1 MIYRNDDPRPPIQG
15 KDLSPKARRNLII
28 AILAVLALI
37 LGAFAIGGAIQDRNE
52 QQAIEQEWQEHD
64 EYYEWLDQLPPEVQ
78 YYEMTKDIFIDRRHA
93 MNFAYEVCD
102 LLDDYYAEAVFE
114 YMMNPRVTPGVQ
126 GTTSQERIEAMM
138 IAPSRICPEH
148 AAEVSS
154 SVMDSLG
161 IDMRPGG

>member
-1 MIYRNDDPRPPIQG
+1 MKSFIVKN
-15 KDLSPKARRNLII
+15 KVLVALIT
-28 AILAVLALI
+28 LLALLFGSAVI
-37 LGAFAIGGAIQDRNE
+37 NNAIQDRNE
-52 QQAIEQEWQEHD
+52 QQAIEQELEEWD

-78 YYEMTKDIFIDRRHA
+78 YYEMTKHIFIDRRHA
-93 MNFAYEVCD
+93 MNFAHEACD

-126 GTTSQERIEAMM
+126 GTTSEGRIEAMM

-154 SVMDSLG
+154 AISETVG
-161 IDMRPGG
+161 VDMRPGK